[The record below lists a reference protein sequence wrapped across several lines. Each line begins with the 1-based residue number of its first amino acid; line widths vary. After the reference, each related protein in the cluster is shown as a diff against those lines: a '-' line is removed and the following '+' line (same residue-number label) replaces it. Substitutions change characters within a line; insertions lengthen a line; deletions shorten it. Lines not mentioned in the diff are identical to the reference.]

1 MSSTKITLVSP
12 VMKKLADYI
21 SNSPRKALPRDVV
34 ETTKHHVLDTIAA
47 MVSGT
52 KLLPGRMAVKYVKT
66 LGGKREATVVGTRIV
81 TSALNAALANGMLA
95 HSDETDDSHAPSL
108 THPGCGIV
116 SAALAMAERDHRDG
130 TSLLRAVTLGYD
142 VSSRLSYAVRSEAFR
157 GLGHSTHTMAPAF
170 GAAAAGAALAR
181 MSARQVRH
189 VLSYTA
195 QQACGLS
202 TYTSDVEHIEKAFDF
217 GGLPARNGVA
227 AATMVAAGCTGV
239 DDVFSGERNFFI
251 AYDESRRIGKAPNPR
266 LLVRDLGKTY
276 EIMNTNIKRWSVG
289 SPVQAPLD
297 SLLEVIRAAKIK
309 ADDVAKLV
317 VRVSKL
323 GANTTDNR
331 DMPDICMQ
339 YLCAVM
345 LIDGIVTFESAHDE
359 PRMTDRK
366 VMDMRNRIELIGDAK
381 LQKLLPE
388 RHGIVEITL
397 RDGRQLRH
405 HTRAVRGTARNP
417 MTRADVDEKCY
428 HLMAP
433 ILGAKRARAL
443 CDTVWRMERVK
454 DVCQL
459 RSLLQS

>member
-1 MSSTKITLVSP
+1 ML
-12 VMKKLADYI
+12 
-21 SNSPRKALPRDVV
+21 
-34 ETTKHHVLDTIAA
+34 
-47 MVSGT
+47 
-52 KLLPGRMAVKYVKT
+52 
-66 LGGKREATVVGTRIV
+66 
-81 TSALNAALANGMLA
+81 SAK
-95 HSDETDDSHAPSL
+95 P
-108 THPGCGIV
+108 
-116 SAALAMAERDHRDG
+116 
-130 TSLLRAVTLGYD
+130 
-142 VSSRLSYAVRSEAFR
+142 
-157 GLGHSTHTMAPAF
+157 
-170 GAAAAGAALAR
+170 
-181 MSARQVRH
+181 
-189 VLSYTA
+189 
-195 QQACGLS
+195 
-202 TYTSDVEHIEKAFDF
+202 
-217 GGLPARNGVA
+217 
-227 AATMVAAGCTGV
+227 
-239 DDVFSGERNFFI
+239 RNFFI

-459 RSLLQS
+459 RSLLQA